1 MSNILR
7 AYIQIFFTPPRKTE
21 VDLEDME
28 VFYGSDDLEAL
39 SPQVFSRNS
48 SVAILTKKHSLQMK
62 AQISPILA
70 NTGTSE
76 PILRGLLHRV
86 SEESHGPSMI
96 KMYLKLIQD
105 LTSIQ
110 MNRVRQ
116 LAYGPVVPPPEEEA
130 RAQADNQLYP
140 SFAGTF
146 SNTIKNAEYSMLL
159 MNGVQFSDILS
170 EEIRTMGRS
179 SRVRDLIEMTKQL
192 HGISDEVRS
201 ALVGITVRKRLSRTR
216 KPEPE
221 PIKYTRHA

>member
-1 MSNILR
+1 
-7 AYIQIFFTPPRKTE
+7 
-21 VDLEDME
+21 
-28 VFYGSDDLEAL
+28 
-39 SPQVFSRNS
+39 
-48 SVAILTKKHSLQMK
+48 
-62 AQISPILA
+62 
-70 NTGTSE
+70 
-76 PILRGLLHRV
+76 
-86 SEESHGPSMI
+86 MI

-130 RAQADNQLYP
+130 KAQADNQLYP

-170 EEIRTMGRS
+170 EEIRSMGKS
-179 SRVRDLIEMTKQL
+179 SRVRDLIRMTKQL
-192 HGISDEVRS
+192 HGISDKVRS

>member
-7 AYIQIFFTPPRKTE
+7 AYIQIFFTPPRENE

-48 SVAILTKKHSLQMK
+48 AVAILTKKHSLQMK

-116 LAYGPVVPPPEEEA
+116 LAYGPVVPHRRRRPRLRLITSSTPP
-130 RAQADNQLYP
+130 LPVP
-140 SFAGTF
+140 SATP
-146 SNTIKNAEYSMLL
+146 
-159 MNGVQFSDILS
+159 
-170 EEIRTMGRS
+170 
-179 SRVRDLIEMTKQL
+179 SRMPSTLCC
-192 HGISDEVRS
+192 
-201 ALVGITVRKRLSRTR
+201 
-216 KPEPE
+216 
-221 PIKYTRHA
+221 